1 MESSSSFFALHSSYS
16 RSLQFLVL
24 RSFAAGVVFCFLG
37 AKSASG
43 FVGCDGSR
51 DVKPETMSLFFPLF
65 RLTASVFVA
74 IFVFSG
80 LVSGVVSVSSAPGR
94 RRSLSDA
101 TVLGFGD
108 DSRSGVDS
116 FPLFSLDDVELV
128 ETLGADARV

>member
-24 RSFAAGVVFCFLG
+24 RSFAAGVVSCFLG

-51 DVKPETMSLFFPLF
+51 DVKPETMSLSFPLF

-74 IFVFSG
+74 IYFSG

-94 RRSLSDA
+94 RRSLSGA
-101 TVLGFGD
+101 TALGSGD
-108 DSRSGVDS
+108 DFRSGVDS
-116 FPLFSLDDVELV
+116 FSLFSLDDVELV
-128 ETLGADARV
+128 ETVGADARV